1 MGRWMSESTIDIFFY
16 WVLCLHVAAA
26 FWFLYRMITA
36 EISGRRERRRP
47 SADLECPSPAKLQ
60 EVPPAVY
67 FPAVRG
73 YDSPEVLRRDTLQRI
88 RQIEKQIAA
97 NIRQMEEGSKT

>member
-1 MGRWMSESTIDIFFY
+1 MSESTIDILFY
-16 WVLCLHVAAA
+16 WAFCVHVAAA
-26 FWFLYRMITA
+26 FWFLYRLIAA
-36 EISGRRERRRP
+36 EIGGRRPRRRP
-47 SADLECPSPAKLQ
+47 SANLEIPSPAKLR

-73 YDSPEVLRRDTLQRI
+73 YDSPEVLRQDTLQRI

-97 NIRQMEEGSKT
+97 NIRQMEERSKT